1 MYELSV
7 DEKWVLWNIIE
18 DIKYLFTIYNER
30 TDRF

>member
-7 DEKWVLWNIIE
+7 DESWIVFSIVE